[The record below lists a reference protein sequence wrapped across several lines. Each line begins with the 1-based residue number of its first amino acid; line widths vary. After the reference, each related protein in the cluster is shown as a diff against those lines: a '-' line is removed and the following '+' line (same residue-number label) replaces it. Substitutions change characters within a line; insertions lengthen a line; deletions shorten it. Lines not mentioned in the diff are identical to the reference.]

1 MRSPEKAA
9 YFFMEILKINR
20 PFDFWKFQNTHKI

>member
-1 MRSPEKAA
+1 MRSTGKAA

-20 PFDFWKFQNTHKI
+20 LFDFWKFQNTHKI